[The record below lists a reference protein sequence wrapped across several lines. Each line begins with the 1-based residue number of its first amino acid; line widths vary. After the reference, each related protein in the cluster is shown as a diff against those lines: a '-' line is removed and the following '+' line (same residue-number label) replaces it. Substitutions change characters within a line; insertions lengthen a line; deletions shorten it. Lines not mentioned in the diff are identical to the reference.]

1 MVCTPMCLIFLLL
14 FKDVF
19 EKLLHVMVIVPIHC
33 CLVFYTMTTA
43 QIFHFAVVGF
53 QFGTTV
59 INILY

>member
-1 MVCTPMCLIFLLL
+1 MHSYVSDFFFLF

-33 CLVFYTMTTA
+33 ILFYCMITA

-59 INILY
+59 IDVLY